1 MRITKFGHACVRLE
15 TGDTAVVLDPGGFTE
30 PEAVDGATA
39 VLITHE
45 HPDHYSAD
53 HLRRT
58 DAPVFTIGAVAA
70 KIREDAPDVAE
81 RVTVVEPGPAVRRR
95 RARAGRRREA
105 RGDPPGD
112 AALRQQRLPARGGGP
127 SGSTTRATR
136 SPLPPTDVD
145 LLLLPVSAPWLK
157 VSECID
163 FARDVGAPR
172 SLAIHD
178 KIYSEIGLAVIEGH
192 LQRMLGERD
201 QSYVRLQPG
210 DDL

>member
-15 TGDTAVVLDPGGFTE
+15 TGSHVVVLDPGAFTE

-45 HPDHYSAD
+45 HPDHYSSE

-58 DAPVFTIGAVAA
+58 DAPVFTIAAVAST
-70 KIREDAPDVAE
+70 IRDDAPEVAE
-81 RVTVVEPGPAVRRR
+81 RVTVVEPGQQIDVGVPAHVVGEKHAVIHPEMPHFDNSGYLLEVEGERIYH
-95 RARAGRRREA
+95 
-105 RGDPPGD
+105 PGD
-112 AALRQQRLPARGGGP
+112 SL
-127 SGSTTRATR
+127 T
-136 SPLPPTDVD
+136 LPPSRPD

-178 KIYSEIGLAVIEGH
+178 KIYSEIGLKVIEGH
-192 LQRMLGERD
+192 LERMLGERD
-201 QSYVRLQPG
+201 QSYVRLEPG